1 MIRVF
6 FDANVY
12 FAGFDSP
19 KGASAFLLELARR
32 RKIEVYASRLVL
44 READRNLR
52 AKSEKKAL
60 KSFRRYLESVK
71 IHIVPAPDET
81 LFKPHESYLHPKD
94 LPVLAA
100 ALTAKSDYLIT
111 LDRRHFLTP
120 QVLSKVKKIKVC
132 TPADFIRD
140 VYLKGKA

>member
-19 KGASAFLLELARR
+19 KGASAFVLELARR
-32 RKIEVYASRLVL
+32 RKIGVYASRLVL
-44 READRNLR
+44 REANRNLR
-52 AKSEKKAL
+52 AKSEKKVL

-81 LFKPHESYLHPKD
+81 LFKPYESYLHPKD
-94 LPVLAA
+94 VPVLAA

-120 QVLSKVKKIKVC
+120 EVLSKVKKIKVC

-140 VYLKGKA
+140 IYLKGKV